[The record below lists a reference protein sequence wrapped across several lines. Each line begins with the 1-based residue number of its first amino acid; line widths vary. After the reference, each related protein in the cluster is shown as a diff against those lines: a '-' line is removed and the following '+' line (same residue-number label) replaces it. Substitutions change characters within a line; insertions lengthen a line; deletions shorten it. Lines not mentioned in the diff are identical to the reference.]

1 MISFVSTFN
10 RSQYFLE
17 NYRLLQMDPHTG
29 VSKLMIL
36 YVHTEAC
43 ELHTCVC
50 MDSVSAL

>member
-1 MISFVSTFN
+1 MFSFVSTFN

-17 NYRLLQMDPHTG
+17 NYGVLQTDPHTG

-43 ELHTCVC
+43 EVHACVC
-50 MDSVSAL
+50 TDSVSAS